1 MSNWNRVFKPIV
13 VLCVICIVITGALA
27 ATNAATAPVIAEATA
42 AAQNAARNELLP
54 EAEGAFTKV
63 DGIDVDNVDDVYAAD
78 NGAGW
83 VITSNSKGYGGTMTV
98 MVAFTPDS
106 TIKQIKVTE
115 QGETQG
121 IGSKVAGTPSYWER
135 YQGQP
140 ADGQLKIT
148 KDGGTID
155 GENGATI
162 SSRALAKAVSSA
174 IEAYNAI
181 P

>member
-27 ATNAATAPVIAEATA
+27 ATNAATAPVILEAKLEAERL
-42 AAQNAARNELLP
+42 ARMELLP
-54 EAEGAFTKV
+54 EADDFTRV
-63 DGIDVDNVDDVYAAD
+63 DGVSVDNVSDVYAAN
-78 NGAGW
+78 NGTGS
-83 VITSNSKGYGGTMTV
+83 VITSTAKGYGGTMTV
-98 MVAFTPDS
+98 MTSFGPDG

-115 QGETQG
+115 QAETQG
-121 IGSKVAGTPSYWER
+121 IGIKVAGTPSYWER

-140 ADGQLKIT
+140 ATELKIN

-155 GENGATI
+155 AENGATI
-162 SSRALAKAVSSA
+162 SSRALARAVSSA
-174 IEAYNAI
+174 NEAYNAI

>member
-13 VLCVICIVITGALA
+13 VLCVICIAITGALA
-27 ATNAATAPVIAEATA
+27 ATNAATAPIIAEAKA
-42 AAQNAARNELLP
+42 AAEKAARSELLP
-54 EAEGAFTKV
+54 EADDFKEVTGVA
-63 DGIDVDNVDDVYAAD
+63 VDNVTAVFEAT
-78 NGAGW
+78 NGTGY
-83 VITSNSKGYGGTMTV
+83 VITSTSKGYGGTMTV

-135 YQGQP
+135 YAGQH
-140 ADGQLKIT
+140 AGGQLKIS